1 MNFRVKSAIVLCG
14 CVGLFPVGPVEAQQG
29 AGDVPPAVRQL
40 VAQRC
45 GSCHVVPPPSSIPKG
60 SWPHIMNEMIV
71 LSAQANVPMTKGEA
85 TDILR
90 FYQMFAPQA
99 MPAYEGKF
107 EAAGLSFS
115 RQAVGIPPQRERPT
129 VTHVEVTDLD
139 GDGTD
144 DVVVCD
150 NDNSQVSWLRYQA
163 DGTWQETILASVD
176 APVHSETF
184 DHDGDGDLDIVIA
197 SMGFMHPN
205 DKLTGAAILLEND
218 GRQNFTSTTLISGT
232 PRISDVQPG
241 DFDNDGDIDY
251 LLAMFGWRTTG
262 GFAWLE
268 TRTSGL
274 PPLLHSIGAINGAML
289 VEPIDFD
296 NDGLLD
302 FLGLITQQHEVLI
315 AYRNRGLGFFPE
327 VVSKGPHP
335 AYGSSGFEV
344 VDLDGDGDK
353 DILMSNGD
361 YMDTDNSTKPYHG
374 VRWLENT
381 GDFKFQSRELVSL
394 PGCYRAVARD
404 LDGDGDLDV
413 VASSLFYGWE
423 ETAVPSLVWL
433 ENDGQQN
440 FTARQIAD
448 NPTNLAT
455 VDVGDFNGDGKADI
469 IAGGMH
475 VAGPLGK
482 VGRLTVWMAE

>member
-1 MNFRVKSAIVLCG
+1 MFGLC
-14 CVGLFPVGPVEAQQG
+14 CWVGLSFVGQLEAQQG
-29 AGDVPPAVRQL
+29 AGDVPAEVRQI
-40 VAQRC
+40 VTQRC
-45 GSCHVVPPPSSIPKG
+45 GTCHLVPPPSSIPKA
-60 SWPHIMNEMIV
+60 SWPHIMNEMV
-71 LSAQANVPMTKGEA
+71 MLSAQANAPMTKDEA
-85 TDILR
+85 TNILR
-90 FYQMFAPQA
+90 FYQTSAPDA
-99 MPAYEGKF
+99 MPPFKGKF
-107 EAAGLSFS
+107 EAAKLNFS
-115 RQAVGIPPQRERPT
+115 KQAVGIPPQRERPT

-144 DVVVCD
+144 DVVVTD
-150 NDNSQVSWLRYQA
+150 NDNSQVSWLRYQS
-163 DGTWQETILASVD
+163 DGTWLETVLASVD

-184 DHDGDGDLDIVIA
+184 DHDADGDLDIVVA

-205 DKLTGAAILLEND
+205 DQLTGAAILLEND
-218 GRQNFTSTTLISGT
+218 GEQNFTSTTLVSGT

-241 DFDNDGDIDY
+241 DFDNDGDFDY

-268 TRTSGL
+268 MRAGGL
-274 PPLLHSIGAINGAML
+274 PPQLHPIGAINGAML

-296 NDGLLD
+296 EDGLLD
-302 FLGLITQQHEVLI
+302 FVGLITQQHEVLI
-315 AYRNRGLGFFPE
+315 AYRNRGVGFFPE
-327 VVSKGPHP
+327 VLSRAPHP
-335 AYGSSGFEV
+335 AFGSSGFEL
-344 VDLDGDGDK
+344 VDFDGDGDI

-381 GDFKFQSRELVSL
+381 GSFKFVPHELVSL

-413 VASSLFYGWE
+413 VAASLFYGWK
-423 ETAVPSLVWL
+423 ETPVPSLVWL

-448 NPTNLAT
+448 HPTNLAT
-455 VDVGDFNGDGKADI
+455 VDVGDFNGDGKLDI